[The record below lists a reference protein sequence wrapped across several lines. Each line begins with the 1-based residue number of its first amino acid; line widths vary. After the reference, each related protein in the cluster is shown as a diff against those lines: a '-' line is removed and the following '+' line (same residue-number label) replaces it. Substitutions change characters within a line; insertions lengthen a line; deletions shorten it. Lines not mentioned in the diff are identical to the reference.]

1 MGDSDALIDDT
12 RNIQV
17 KANDVTHAPAMH
29 GDPQAVVVKGPD
41 LLKISSV
48 SLQVL
53 SGI

>member
-1 MGDSDALIDDT
+1 MGDSDALVDDT

-17 KANDVTHAPAMH
+17 KANDVTHVPAMRS
-29 GDPQAVVVKGPD
+29 DPQAVVVQGPD

-53 SGI
+53 SRI